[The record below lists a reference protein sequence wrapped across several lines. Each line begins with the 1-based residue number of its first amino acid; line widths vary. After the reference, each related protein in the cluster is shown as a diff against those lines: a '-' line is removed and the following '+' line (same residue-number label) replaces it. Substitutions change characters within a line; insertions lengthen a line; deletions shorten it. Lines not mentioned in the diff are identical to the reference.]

1 MQDGSIQ
8 RDSSLT
14 LLEEIVSFLVL
25 VNFVLMAFREAME
38 PFPSHFLETGDFAG
52 EGGGWISSEA
62 ESRSKIPSSG
72 STPTPH
78 QEFIPSNSLFCPP
91 RLQERPTACC
101 LQKEE
106 RENGEEKRI
115 KEGKKEGGRVGGRE
129 HSYN

>member
-8 RDSSLT
+8 WDSSLT

-38 PFPSHFLETGDFAG
+38 PFPSDFLETGDFVG
-52 EGGGWISSEA
+52 EGGRWISSEA

-78 QEFIPSNSLFCPP
+78 QECIPSNSLFCPP
-91 RLQERPTACC
+91 RLQECPTACC
-101 LQKEE
+101 LQKEG
-106 RENGEEKRI
+106 REHGEKKGI
-115 KEGKKEGGRVGGRE
+115 KEGKTEGGSVGGRE
-129 HSYN
+129 HFCN

>member
-8 RDSSLT
+8 WDSSLT

-38 PFPSHFLETGDFAG
+38 PFPSDFLETGDFVG
-52 EGGGWISSEA
+52 EGGRWISSEA

-78 QEFIPSNSLFCPP
+78 QECIPSNSLFCPP
-91 RLQERPTACC
+91 RLQECPTACC
-101 LQKEE
+101 LQKEG
-106 RENGEEKRI
+106 REHGEKKGI
-115 KEGKKEGGRVGGRE
+115 KEGKTEGGRVGGRE
-129 HSYN
+129 HFCN